1 MPQQPSFL
9 IELEKVIGPAD
20 QLIVTNDTQRK
31 NLIQWAGTKF
41 DARTLRDLTG
51 FRDAAQLSNVEL
63 SNLYH
68 EHGPRATA
76 EPKLPPFIPGTS
88 GRFAD
93 LVRAVEAVGHQEL
106 IGQIVREWTGSESLA
121 IREALTS
128 YLDQRVAELNVPTR
142 IEIAQPDGSYRP
154 LEGLHHELTA
164 DIIQHASI
172 ADDVMMVGP
181 AGCGKT
187 TIGKATAAALNLPFY
202 ITSTV
207 SDTFELAGFVDGH
220 GAYHRTPFRNAFE
233 HGGVWVADEID
244 AWDAGAL
251 LTANSALANGYMT
264 FPDAPT
270 TVERHPNFRVIACA
284 NTYGKGADRIYIGR
298 NQLDAASLDRYAMV
312 DINYDRRLEQVLGA
326 NNPDWTNYVWRI
338 RDKVEQKNVRH
349 VVSTRAI
356 IKGSRALGIGMDR
369 SKVEDRYLFKGMS
382 EADRAKV
389 A

>member
-20 QLIVTNDTQRK
+20 QLIVTNETQRN
-31 NLIQWAGTKF
+31 NLIQWAGSKF
-41 DARTLRDLTG
+41 TSVQLRRMTRFTEPSL
-51 FRDAAQLSNVEL
+51 LSNVEL
-63 SNLYH
+63 ANLYH
-68 EHGPRATA
+68 EHGPKATP
-76 EPKLPPFIPGTS
+76 EPKLPPFVPGAV

-93 LVRAVEAVGHQEL
+93 LVRAVEAIGHQKLIGDIAGEL
-106 IGQIVREWTGSESLA
+106 IGTESIA
-121 IREALTS
+121 IRDALTHH
-128 YLDQRVAELNVPTR
+128 LEKMIAELAVPTR
-142 IEIAQPDGSYRP
+142 IEIVQPDGTYRP

-164 DIIQHASI
+164 DIIKHASI
-172 ADDVMMVGP
+172 GDDVMMVGP

-264 FPDAPT
+264 FPDTPEA
-270 TVERHPNFRVIACA
+270 VSRHPNFRIIACA
-284 NTYGKGADRIYIGR
+284 NTYGRGADRVYIGR
-298 NQLDAASLDRYAMV
+298 NQLDAASLDRFVMV
-312 DINYDRRLEQVLGA
+312 DIDYDRKLEQVLGSS
-326 NNPDWTNYVWRI
+326 NPDWTSFVWQI
-338 RDKVEQKNVRH
+338 RERVERKNVRH

-356 IKGSRALGIGMDR
+356 IKGCNGLRAGFDR
-369 SKVEDRYLFKGMS
+369 STVEDRYLFKGMS
-382 EADRAKV
+382 DADRAKV